1 MNLLISAPFAEE
13 AKGIL
18 ESKFHGLKIYAVA
31 RMAEAVDFIDS
42 VDIMFTLG
50 ISDDLMKRAEKLQ
63 WIQSMISGMDSIL
76 ELPSLK
82 KDIILTSARG
92 IHGPQMSE
100 LALLLMLA
108 FVKRFPQNMRNQDQK
123 TWGRLEV
130 SLLFNKKVG
139 LLGVGAIGKEIA
151 RKCKGFGMTVYG
163 IMSRKRDMEFVDH
176 SFGPDGLTDVLKEVD
191 FFINVVPS
199 TPATKKIIKEKELS
213 VMKPTSF
220 FINIG
225 RGDTV
230 DEDALVNVLKA
241 KKIAGAGLDV
251 FCKEPLPK
259 DHPLWNLDN
268 VIIMPHMGGKS
279 DIYMEQVL
287 PVFEENLRRFL
298 KGERKDLIN
307 LIEA

>member
-18 ESKFHGLKIYAVA
+18 ESKFPGLKIYAVA

-42 VDIMFTLG
+42 IDIMFTLG
-50 ISDDLMKRAEKLQ
+50 VSDDLMKRAEKLQ

-123 TWGRLEV
+123 IWGRLEV

>member
-18 ESKFHGLKIYAVA
+18 ESKFPGLKIYAVA
-31 RMAEAVDFIDS
+31 RMAEAVEFIDS
-42 VDIMFTLG
+42 IDIMFTLG
-50 ISDDLMKRAEKLQ
+50 VSDDLMKRAEKLQ

-123 TWGRLEV
+123 IWGRLEV

>member
-18 ESKFHGLKIYAVA
+18 ESKFPGLKIYAVA

>member
-1 MNLLISAPFAEE
+1 MNLLISAPFAEK

-18 ESKFHGLKIYAVA
+18 EAKFPELNIYAVT
-31 RMAEAVDFIDS
+31 RMAEASDYIGS
-42 VDIMFTLG
+42 IDIMFTLG

-76 ELPSLK
+76 KLPSLK
-82 KDIILTSARG
+82 EDIILTSARG

-108 FVKRFPQNMRNQDQK
+108 LVKKFPRNIRNQDQK
-123 TWGRLEV
+123 IWGGHEG
-130 SLLFNKKVG
+130 SLLFKKKVG
-139 LLGVGAIGKEIA
+139 ILGVGAIGKEIA
-151 RKCKGFGMTVYG
+151 RKCGVFDMKVYG
-163 IMSRKRDMEFVDH
+163 IMSRKRDVKFVDH
-176 SFGPDGLTDVLKEVD
+176 PFGTDGLIDVLKEVD

-199 TPATKKIIKEKELS
+199 APETKKIIGEKELS
-213 VMKPTSF
+213 YMKPASF

-230 DEDALVNVLKA
+230 DEDALVSVLKA
-241 KKIAGAGLDV
+241 GKIAGAGLDV
-251 FCKEPLPK
+251 FCEEPLPG
-259 DHPLWNLDN
+259 DHPLWDLNN

-287 PVFEENLRRFL
+287 PVFEENLRRYL
-298 KGERKDLIN
+298 KGERRNLIN
-307 LIEA
+307 FIKA

>member
-18 ESKFHGLKIYAVA
+18 ESKFPGLKIYAVA

-42 VDIMFTLG
+42 IDIMFTLG
-50 ISDDLMKRAEKLQ
+50 VSDDLMKRAEKLQ

-123 TWGRLEV
+123 ICGRLEV

>member
-18 ESKFHGLKIYAVA
+18 ESKFPGLKIYAVA

-42 VDIMFTLG
+42 IDIMFTLG

-123 TWGRLEV
+123 IWGRLEV

>member
-18 ESKFHGLKIYAVA
+18 ESKFPGLKIYAVA
-31 RMAEAVDFIDS
+31 RMAEAVEFIDS
-42 VDIMFTLG
+42 IDIMFTLG
-50 ISDDLMKRAEKLQ
+50 VSDDLMKRAEKLQ

-123 TWGRLEV
+123 IWGRLEV

-307 LIEA
+307 LIEV